1 MSELLKPLSHIR
13 RAKGSQFVGQ
23 IFWFLSLRSSFT
35 TVDKPENFDP
45 TKIEHLVQPRYTR
58 LLYYF
63 THAKEMTVLN
73 FNIHECKYGH
83 AVLCHCQA
91 KLSTG
96 WFLYFCDVIIY
107 FNYIFQMFHV
117 SILPK
122 INQIG
127 PILIK
132 ISYFPTTSVY
142 NLCGQ

>member
-45 TKIEHLVQPRYTR
+45 TIIEHLVQPRYTR

-73 FNIHECKYGH
+73 FNIHEMQIWPRRPLSLPGEAFHELIFVFLRRDYLFQLH
-83 AVLCHCQA
+83 FPNVSCH
-91 KLSTG
+91 
-96 WFLYFCDVIIY
+96 
-107 FNYIFQMFHV
+107 NR
-117 SILPK
+117 P
-122 INQIG
+122 
-127 PILIK
+127 
-132 ISYFPTTSVY
+132 
-142 NLCGQ
+142 